1 MTASIVRDTWR
12 AVLVVVVAIVL
23 REVLAD
29 RPVPPQPVAA
39 TPTPFM
45 AMPAPYMATPT
56 AAPAPA
62 WQPAPAPD
70 NPKPLR
76 RIGSA
81 VVELGDSL
89 IGAIRR

>member
-1 MTASIVRDTWR
+1 MTAAIVRDTWR
-12 AVLVVVVAIVL
+12 AVLVVAVAIVL

-39 TPTPFM
+39 MPAPFM
-45 AMPAPYMATPT
+45 AMPAP
-56 AAPAPA
+56 A
-62 WQPAPAPD
+62 WQPLPPPPPVPEH
-70 NPKPLR
+70 PKPLR